1 VNQHINYLFYSTKKK
16 DIKGQAQR
24 LALLLFFL
32 FLLREQTM
40 SRPMIKKKWLI
51 VCLPN
56 FPQSSGWKI
65 SKNSLLVFL
74 NQTTYFSIDIL
85 PENT

>member
-32 FLLREQTM
+32 FFLLREQTM
-40 SRPMIKKKWLI
+40 SRLMIKKWLI

-56 FPQSSGWKI
+56 FPQ
-65 SKNSLLVFL
+65 
-74 NQTTYFSIDIL
+74 
-85 PENT
+85 